1 MIKMRP
7 FAWLI
12 LAIFSCNYLHAQNI
26 ETAETFLKSGQPMD
40 AKKEIDA
47 VMSLQKYQQNPD
59 AFYAKAKIYNAI
71 AWDPALSGQFA
82 GARMTAFQALK
93 KYTEIDDKMLAA
105 LQTDGYKPINEIY
118 RGFYQTAANRFNSQQ
133 YKEALEEFTN
143 AISVS
148 TFMTQKGWIN
158 LPLDTNSVLFA
169 GVAAEKLDRLND
181 AANFYGM
188 LVDHRINKEGFAE
201 IYKWVAN
208 YYYRNKNI
216 AKAKHYILLGKEVY
230 PTDPFWISLEFD
242 IIRAEGNKEELFAYY
257 EKIIGAEPA
266 NYLYRYHYAAE
277 LYQYGHK
284 PDPSDRPDG
293 SDAFIRQAEKQL
305 LEVIRLLPS
314 FSKAQ
319 FFEGQIIYNTGIDLL
334 KKSRHTPPGDEK
346 NKLEDNALQKF
357 SDAIPYFLAVEQLPG
372 SVAKPDPGE
381 LANRKEAYRLLIIIY
396 DQLGQTNKSKEYES
410 KFSALDTD

>member
-1 MIKMRP
+1 
-7 FAWLI
+7 
-12 LAIFSCNYLHAQNI
+12 
-26 ETAETFLKSGQPMD
+26 MD

-47 VMSLQKYQQNPD
+47 VMSLQKYQQNPE

-82 GARMTAFQALK
+82 DARMTAFQALK
-93 KYTEIDDKMLAA
+93 KYTEIDDKMLIA
-105 LQTDGYKPINEIY
+105 LQDDSYKPINEIY

-169 GVAAEKLDRLND
+169 GVAAEKLQRLND
-181 AANFYGM
+181 AANYYSM
-188 LVDHRINKEGFAE
+188 LIDHRINKEGFAE

-208 YYYRNKNI
+208 YYYSNKNT
-216 AKAKHYILLGKEVY
+216 AKASHYILLGKEVY
-230 PTDPFWISLEFD
+230 PSDPFWTTLEFD
-242 IIRAEGNKEELFAYY
+242 VLKENGNKEELFAFY
-257 EKIIGAEPA
+257 EKVIDAEPA
-266 NYLYRYHYAAE
+266 NYLYRYNYAVE

-284 PDPSDRPDG
+284 PDPTDRPVG
-293 SDAFIRQAEKQL
+293 SDVFIRQAEKQL
-305 LEVIRLLPS
+305 AEVIRLLPS
-314 FSKAQ
+314 FPKAH

-334 KKSRHTPPGDEK
+334 KKSRHTMPGDEK
-346 NKLEDNALQKF
+346 NDLEENAAQKF
-357 SDAIPYFLAVEQLPG
+357 SDAIPYFLAVEELLG

-381 LANRKEAYRLLIIIY
+381 LANLKEAYRLLIIIY
-396 DQLGQTNKSKEYES
+396 DQLSQKDKSQEYDAKAS
-410 KFSALDTD
+410 VLDND